1 MNDKLTIQFL
11 RELFRLCFLKKS
23 VLEIVT
29 QHLKYQYVPDELR
42 GYKFL
47 LKGVTSHFSVYQTLP
62 TFGIISQMYYK
73 ESSLQDVLKEVKD
86 TPVADEEIVLNKLEE
101 YIKRVRFQ
109 LMNMEI
115 VSLYNSDKQDEA
127 IQLSH
132 KQSEEIVNFS
142 VRCGSSKF
150 VKVFGDFDAR
160 MKQRQV
166 ENESG
171 MFGKEKIPFGIDE
184 LDALTYGGLDT
195 GDTALFVARSG
206 VGKSTVLKS
215 IGMHAARLGYSV
227 LHFQLEGSE
236 DECFTKYAQT
246 WSAQPFYSLRM
257 GEINEKYHAKIEK
270 IIRDMTIAEKD
281 IYIYA
286 FEQFDEPTC
295 VDIRKL
301 IGDYQK
307 EKGKVP
313 DLVIIDSIDLLHP
326 GDGLRYGF
334 DTQSVKMKKQNS
346 AKKLK
351 NICNEFSGMRL
362 VTADQASDIPIE
374 SWNRS
379 EFVITRNDISGDKNL
394 PNSFSYFFTLN
405 QTVEE
410 YRANT
415 MRIYVDKLR
424 NYKAGQTI
432 SIATAYNYGRF
443 YDRNRTQ
450 KLFPVK

>member
-29 QHLKYQYVPDELR
+29 QHLKYQYIPDELR
-42 GYKFL
+42 GYKLL
-47 LKGVTSHFSVYQTLP
+47 LKGVTSHYSINQTLP
-62 TFGIISQMYYK
+62 TFGVISQMYYK
-73 ESSLQDVLKEVKD
+73 ESTLQDVLKEVKE
-86 TPVADEEIVLNKLEE
+86 TSVADEEIILDKLQQ

-109 LMNMEI
+109 LMNMQ
-115 VSLYNSDKQDEA
+115 VVDLYNQDKQEEA
-127 IQLSH
+127 MNLTH
-132 KQSEEIVNFS
+132 RESEEIVNFS

-150 VKVFGDFDAR
+150 VKVFEHFDDR
-160 MKQRQV
+160 MKARQIEF
-166 ENESG
+166 ENGE
-171 MFGKEKIPFGIDE
+171 FNKEKIPFGIDE
-184 LDALTYGGLDT
+184 LDALTYGGLDV
-195 GDTALFVARSG
+195 GDTALIVARSG
-206 VGKSTVLKS
+206 VGKSTVLKH
-215 IGMHAARLGYSV
+215 IGLYAARLGYSV

-236 DECFTKYAQT
+236 EECFTKYSQA
-246 WSAQPFYSLRM
+246 WSAQSFHSLKI
-257 GEINEKYHAKIEK
+257 GDIDEKYKAKMEK
-270 IIRDMTIAEKD
+270 VVRDMTIMDKD

-295 VDIRKL
+295 VDIRNL
-301 IGDYQK
+301 IDTYQK

-313 DLVIIDSIDLLHP
+313 DLVLLDSIDLINP

-351 NICNEFSGMRL
+351 NICNEFKGIRL
-362 VTADQASDIPIE
+362 VTSDQASDIPIE
-374 SWNRS
+374 SWNRA

-394 PNSFSYFFTLN
+394 PNAFSYFFTLN
-405 QTVEE
+405 QTIEE
-410 YRANT
+410 YKANT

-432 SIATAYNYGRF
+432 PIATAYDHGRF
-443 YDRNRTQ
+443 YDRVRTQ
-450 KLFPVK
+450 KLFGK